1 MHDAYKWDTVGK
13 GNKQE
18 GSCRY
23 VIQSSIFFWQAHKYK
38 AFSTVLLPQMTQT
51 WCVQQGETAHAAST
65 SRHLLLTSRRWG
77 TIWLK
82 SRKSSPSYR
91 RYLVRH
97 DFGTEQRGIC
107 WTTFYRC
114 WCKIFV
120 CDAAYM
126 GFMWMLLL
134 VAYGQ
139 RDPNAY
145 FLTQH
150 IRQSF
155 SKDIS
160 DSMSIQDVFNWA
172 NTTLLSNLFGE
183 YPGQYAV

>member
-1 MHDAYKWDTVGK
+1 MAV
-13 GNKQE
+13 
-18 GSCRY
+18 
-23 VIQSSIFFWQAHKYK
+23 F
-38 AFSTVLLPQMTQT
+38 
-51 WCVQQGETAHAAST
+51 
-65 SRHLLLTSRRWG
+65 RR
-77 TIWLK
+77 LC
-82 SRKSSPSYR
+82 
-91 RYLVRH
+91 
-97 DFGTEQRGIC
+97 E
-107 WTTFYRC
+107 
-114 WCKIFV
+114 IFV
-120 CDAAYM
+120 CAAAYI

-155 SKDIS
+155 AKDIS

-183 YPGQYAV
+183 YPGQYVV

>member
-1 MHDAYKWDTVGK
+1 MFS
-13 GNKQE
+13 QM
-18 GSCRY
+18 
-23 VIQSSIFFWQAHKYK
+23 IQI
-38 AFSTVLLPQMTQT
+38 
-51 WCVQQGETAHAAST
+51 WCALQGETAHAAST
-65 SRHLLLTSRRWG
+65 SHHLLQTLKGWG
-77 TIWLK
+77 ATWLK
-82 SRKSSPSYR
+82 SRRLWASYR
-91 RYLVRH
+91 RLLVKSH
-97 DFGTEQRGIC
+97 SSIQHQGIQRMAV
-107 WTTFYRC
+107 FRC
-114 WCKIFV
+114 WCEIFV
-120 CDAAYM
+120 CAAAYI

-155 SKDIS
+155 AKDIS

-183 YPGQYAV
+183 YPGQYVV